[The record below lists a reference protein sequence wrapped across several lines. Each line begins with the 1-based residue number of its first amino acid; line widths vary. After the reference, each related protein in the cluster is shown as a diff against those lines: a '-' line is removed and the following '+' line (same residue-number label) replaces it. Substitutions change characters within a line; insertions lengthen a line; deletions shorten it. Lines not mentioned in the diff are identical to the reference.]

1 MLGGLLGFC
10 AEQNNAHPTGG
21 DGMLRFYVEVARTAF
36 RRQLIYRWANLA
48 GLLTN
53 IFFGIIFSYVII
65 ALFHAR
71 PSVAGFDVRDTLR
84 YTWLVQAMVMIVMTF
99 GWYDLML
106 TIRSGAVI
114 SDLSKPCDFYWYWLS
129 REFGR
134 NIYYLIY
141 RGLPTYVAGMLLF
154 SFGAP
159 GDWRNWLAFLLS
171 LTLGASVGIA
181 YRVLY
186 NAVAFWFLEA
196 RAIGTLFV
204 VIALFFT
211 GSYVPIPFFP
221 RWALAII
228 QWLPFNALINA
239 PAQILLGKIPE
250 NALLF
255 ELGRQMLWVIIMTL
269 IIRIVIAA
277 AARRVVVQGG

>member
-1 MLGGLLGFC
+1 MNEPGPPILGGLLGFC
-10 AEQNNAHPTGG
+10 VEQNNAHPTGG

-71 PSVAGFDVRDTLR
+71 PSVAGYNVRDTLR
-84 YTWLVQAMVMIVMTF
+84 YTWLVQSMVMIVLGF

-114 SDLSKPCDFYWYWLS
+114 SDLSKPCDFYWYWFS
-129 REFGR
+129 REFWR
-134 NIYYLIY
+134 SMYYIFY

-154 SFGAP
+154 GFGVP
-159 GDWRNWLAFLLS
+159 TDWRNWLIFLFS
-171 LTLGASVGIA
+171 LLLGSSIGIA

-186 NAVAFWFLEA
+186 NVISCCLLES
-196 RAIGTLFV
+196 RAMGTFFV
-204 VIALFFT
+204 VVALFCR
-211 GSYVPIPFFP
+211 GSY
-221 RWALAII
+221 
-228 QWLPFNALINA
+228 
-239 PAQILLGKIPE
+239 
-250 NALLF
+250 
-255 ELGRQMLWVIIMTL
+255 
-269 IIRIVIAA
+269 
-277 AARRVVVQGG
+277 

>member
-1 MLGGLLGFC
+1 
-10 AEQNNAHPTGG
+10 
-21 DGMLRFYVEVARTAF
+21 MLRFYVEVAHTAF
-36 RRQLIYRWANLA
+36 RRQVIYRWANLA

-53 IFFGIIFSYVII
+53 IFFGVIFSYIII

-71 PSVAGFDVRDTLR
+71 PLVAGYTVRDTLR
-84 YTWLVQAMVMIVMTF
+84 YTWLVQAMVMVVLTF

-114 SDLSKPCDFYWYWLS
+114 SDLSKPCDFYWYWFS

-134 NIYYLIY
+134 NIYFLLY
-141 RGLPTYVAGMLLF
+141 RGIPTYVAGMLLF
-154 SFGAP
+154 GLGVP
-159 GDWRNWLAFLLS
+159 VDWRFWLAFLVS
-171 LTLGASVGIA
+171 LMLGACVGIA

-221 RWALAII
+221 RWLLGII
-228 QWLPFNALINA
+228 QWLPFNALINV
-239 PAQILLGKIPE
+239 PAEIALGKVPVTL
-250 NALLF
+250 LLF
-255 ELGRQMLWVIIMTL
+255 ELGRQLFWVIIMTL
-269 IIRIVIAA
+269 VVRIVIAV

>member
-1 MLGGLLGFC
+1 
-10 AEQNNAHPTGG
+10 
-21 DGMLRFYVEVARTAF
+21 MLRFYVEVARTAF

-114 SDLSKPCDFYWYWLS
+114 SDLSKPCDFYWYWFS

-196 RAIGTLFV
+196 RAIGLLFV

-211 GSYVPIPFFP
+211 VSYLPILFFP
-221 RWALAII
+221 RWAFAIFL
-228 QWLPFNALINA
+228 WLHLYALFIVTLHINM
-239 PAQILLGKIPE
+239 GKITGIDV
-250 NALLF
+250 LYDH
-255 ELGRQMLWVIIMTL
+255 GR
-269 IIRIVIAA
+269 
-277 AARRVVVQGG
+277 

>member
-1 MLGGLLGFC
+1 
-10 AEQNNAHPTGG
+10 
-21 DGMLRFYVEVARTAF
+21 MLRFCVEVARTAF

-53 IFFGIIFSYVII
+53 IFFGAVFSYVVI
-65 ALFHAR
+65 ALFHTR
-71 PSVAGFDVRDTLR
+71 PAVAGYNVNDTLR
-84 YTWLVQAMVMIVMTF
+84 YTWLVQAMVMVVLTF

-114 SDLSKPCDFYWYWLS
+114 SDLSKPCDFYWYWFS
-129 REFGR
+129 RACGR
-134 NIYYLIY
+134 DIYFLIY
-141 RGLPTYVAGMLLF
+141 RGLPTYLAGMLLF
-154 SFGAP
+154 GFGVP
-159 GDWRNWLAFLLS
+159 VDWRYWAAFLLS
-171 LTLGASVGIA
+171 LALGASVGIA

-196 RAIGTLFV
+196 RPIGTLFV

-221 RWALAII
+221 HWALVII
-228 QWLPFNALINA
+228 QWLPFNALINV
-239 PAQILLGKIPE
+239 PAEILLGKVSE

-255 ELGRQMLWVIIMTL
+255 ELGRQLLWVIIMTL
-269 IIRIVIAA
+269 VIRIVIGL
-277 AARRVVVQGG
+277 AARRLVVQGG

>member
-1 MLGGLLGFC
+1 
-10 AEQNNAHPTGG
+10 
-21 DGMLRFYVEVARTAF
+21 MLRFYVEVARTAF

-114 SDLSKPCDFYWYWLS
+114 SDLSKPCDFYWYWFS

-154 SFGAP
+154 SFGVP

-196 RAIGTLFV
+196 RAIGLLFV

-228 QWLPFNALINA
+228 QWLPFNALINV
-239 PAQILLGKIPE
+239 PIQILLGKIPE

>member
-1 MLGGLLGFC
+1 
-10 AEQNNAHPTGG
+10 
-21 DGMLRFYVEVARTAF
+21 MLRFYVEVAHTAF
-36 RRQLIYRWANLA
+36 RRQVIYRWANLA

-53 IFFGIIFSYVII
+53 IFFGVIFSYIII

-71 PSVAGFDVRDTLR
+71 PTVAGYSVSDTLR
-84 YTWLVQAMVMIVMTF
+84 YTWLVQAMVMVVLTF

-114 SDLSKPCDFYWYWLS
+114 SDLSKPCDFYWYWFS
-129 REFGR
+129 RECGR
-134 NIYYLIY
+134 DIYFLIY
-141 RGLPTYVAGMLLF
+141 RGIPTYLAGMLLF
-154 SFGAP
+154 GFGVP
-159 GDWRNWLAFLLS
+159 VDWRYWAAFLVS
-171 LTLGASVGIA
+171 LLLGASVGIA

-221 RWALAII
+221 HWLLAIT
-228 QWLPFNALINA
+228 QWLPFNALINV
-239 PAQILLGKIPE
+239 PVEIVLGKIP
-250 NALLF
+250 AALLLF
-255 ELGRQMLWVIIMTL
+255 ELGRQLFWVIIMTL
-269 IIRIVIAA
+269 LVRIVIAV

>member
-1 MLGGLLGFC
+1 
-10 AEQNNAHPTGG
+10 
-21 DGMLRFYVEVARTAF
+21 MLRFYVEVAHTAF
-36 RRQLIYRWANLA
+36 RRQVIYRWANLA

-53 IFFGIIFSYVII
+53 IFFGVIFSYIII

-71 PSVAGFDVRDTLR
+71 PTVAGYSVSDTLR
-84 YTWLVQAMVMIVMTF
+84 YTWLVQAMVMVVLTF

-114 SDLSKPCDFYWYWLS
+114 SDLSKPCDFYWYWFS
-129 REFGR
+129 RECGR
-134 NIYYLIY
+134 DIYFLIY
-141 RGLPTYVAGMLLF
+141 RGIPTYLAGMLLF
-154 SFGAP
+154 GFGVP
-159 GDWRNWLAFLLS
+159 VDWRYWAAFLVS
-171 LTLGASVGIA
+171 LLLGASVGIA

-221 RWALAII
+221 HWLLAII
-228 QWLPFNALINA
+228 VWLPFNALINV
-239 PAQILLGKIPE
+239 PAEIALGKIP
-250 NALLF
+250 AAFLLF
-255 ELGRQMLWVIIMTL
+255 ELGRQLFWVITL
-269 IIRIVIAA
+269 TLLVRIVIAV

>member
-1 MLGGLLGFC
+1 
-10 AEQNNAHPTGG
+10 
-21 DGMLRFYVEVARTAF
+21 MLRFYVEVAHTAF
-36 RRQLIYRWANLA
+36 RRQVIYRWANLA

-53 IFFGIIFSYVII
+53 IFFGVIFSYIII

-71 PSVAGFDVRDTLR
+71 PTVAGYSVGDTLR
-84 YTWLVQAMVMIVMTF
+84 YTWLVQAMVMVVLTF

-114 SDLSKPCDFYWYWLS
+114 SDLSKPCDFYWYWFS
-129 REFGR
+129 RECGR
-134 NIYYLIY
+134 DIYFLIY
-141 RGLPTYVAGMLLF
+141 RGIPTYLAGMLLF
-154 SFGAP
+154 GFGVP
-159 GDWRNWLAFLLS
+159 VDWRYWVAFLVS
-171 LTLGASVGIA
+171 LLLGASVGIA

-221 RWALAII
+221 HWLLAIT
-228 QWLPFNALINA
+228 QWLPFNALINV
-239 PAQILLGKIPE
+239 PVEIVLGKIP
-250 NALLF
+250 AALLLF
-255 ELGRQMLWVIIMTL
+255 ELGRQLFWVITMTL
-269 IIRIVIAA
+269 LVRLVIAV